1 MGELGHLLDALSM
14 KFPVRTTHLSRL
26 VFSVLT
32 LISLVGGPSTTGGVS
47 RLVAAPSLADLK
59 GVDELKAL
67 FNRDVGKV
75 RLVLLLSPT

>member
-1 MGELGHLLDALSM
+1 M
-14 KFPVRTTHLSRL
+14 KFPVKTTHLSSL

-32 LISLVGGPSTTGGVS
+32 LISLVGGPSTTGDVS
-47 RLVAAPSLADLK
+47 RLVAAPSLADLQ